1 MSTGKR
7 LAKRS
12 ILGTRVCAPN
22 NQGLF
27 VPGVIQATKTDDVRS
42 VYSVCLDDKT
52 ITEYGPGDLVGPGFK
67 SVLDVILQ
75 RGQRVFV
82 THNGREVKGVIND
95 HRPDTD
101 EVELTIPTAGLVLK
115 KRLDEV
121 RLIES
126 RKSARL
132 QDTDTDY
139 SRLADGQPEPRRRAS
154 SLSIDVPYGQRYEF
168 ATLAF
173 FFSFFS

>member
-22 NQGLF
+22 TQGVF
-27 VPGVIQATKTDDVRS
+27 MPGVIQATRTDDHRS
-42 VYSVCLDDKT
+42 VYTICLDDKT
-52 ITEYGPGDLVGPGFK
+52 VSEYGQAELVGPGFK
-67 SVLDVILQ
+67 SVMDVILQ

-82 THNGREVKGVIND
+82 THNGREVKGVVCD

-101 EVELTIPTAGLVLK
+101 EVELSLPSAGLALK
-115 KRLDEV
+115 KRLEEV

-132 QDTDTDY
+132 LDLDTDY
-139 SRLADGQPEPRRRAS
+139 SRLADGQPEPEEGFISQHRCPLWPEVN
-154 SLSIDVPYGQRYEF
+154 SLPNLFI
-168 ATLAF
+168 
-173 FFSFFS
+173 

>member
-22 NQGLF
+22 AKGLY
-27 VPGVIQATKTDDVRS
+27 VQGVIQATRTDDHRS
-42 VYSVCLDDKT
+42 VYSVCLDNELGGKT
-52 ITEYGPGDLVGPGFK
+52 IAEYGQADLVGSGFR
-67 SVLDVILQ
+67 SVMDVILQ

-82 THNGREVKGVIND
+82 THNGREVKGVVSD

-101 EVELTIPTAGLVLK
+101 EVELSLPSAGLVLR
-115 KRLDEV
+115 KRLEEV

-132 QDTDTDY
+132 LDSDTDY

-154 SLSIDVPYGQRYEF
+154 SLSIDVPYGQR
-168 ATLAF
+168 
-173 FFSFFS
+173 

>member
-22 NQGLF
+22 SQGLF
-27 VPGVIQATKTDDVRS
+27 VPGVIQATKTDDHLS

-52 ITEYGPGDLVGPGFK
+52 TAEYGPGDLVGPGFK
-67 SVLDVILQ
+67 TIMDVILQ
-75 RGQRVFV
+75 RGQKVYV
-82 THNGREVKGVIND
+82 THNGREVKGMVSH

-101 EVELTIPTAGLVLK
+101 EVELSLPSVGLILK
-115 KRLDEV
+115 KRLEEI

-154 SLSIDVPYGQRYEF
+154 SLSIDVPYGQ
-168 ATLAF
+168 
-173 FFSFFS
+173 

>member
-22 NQGLF
+22 AQGVF
-27 VPGVIQATKTDDVRS
+27 VPGVIQATRTDDHRS
-42 VYSVCLDDKT
+42 VYTVSLDDKT
-52 ITEYGPGDLVGPGFK
+52 VAEYGQAELVGPGFK
-67 SVLDVILQ
+67 SVMDVILQ

-82 THNGREVKGVIND
+82 THNGREVKGIVCD

-101 EVELTIPTAGLVLK
+101 EIELSLPSAGLILK
-115 KRLDEV
+115 KRLEEI

-132 QDTDTDY
+132 LDLDTDY

-154 SLSIDVPYGQRYEF
+154 SLSIDVPYGQR
-168 ATLAF
+168 
-173 FFSFFS
+173 